1 MTTPRRSAPLL
12 RVLDRLTYPQK
23 FVLISL
29 LFVVPLVAF
38 FPLIYQQSENIR
50 KYGTYEWYGT
60 FYLRPLQ
67 DLLQDIQQ
75 HQQISQA
82 IRAGESAQADLLAM
96 QSQIDQHLTDLRQV
110 DQSYGVALQS
120 TALKFGISVSTLE
133 TQWVALKTNVLTLS
147 DAGSQTQ
154 HQTFVDNV
162 NKFISDI
169 GDTSF
174 LILDPDLD
182 TYYMMDTVLLKLP
195 AIQTQLGQL
204 TLASQAALQT
214 QAPLTT
220 DEIANLIV
228 LSSGLRAN
236 LEALRVSVEEKA
248 YPNNPSGAMRQQVDA
263 PLRGAL
269 ASLNQLLGS
278 IEAQVIRAESIT
290 LDPNEFMTLARQA
303 AQDTAALYDR
313 ASEALETGVNLRRN
327 SQTVALY
334 LEVGIALVGV
344 LIGLALGLLIML
356 AISRPLNELTQ
367 AAQRLGTG
375 DLSERVNV
383 ANGDEAGKVG
393 QAFNDFIDTLAGIVR
408 GLVDNSTKLSS
419 SATQLAAT
427 SAELSAGAD
436 SQTQQVIRTSTAMEE
451 MSATIK
457 DMARNA
463 NTTSVAAE
471 AAVQRALLGSAKV
484 QAALTGITQTN
495 HTLQQL
501 QERSAEIDAVVRLIA
516 DIAAQTNILALNAA
530 IEAAGA
536 GAAGAR
542 FDVVAEEIRKLA
554 GRTAE
559 STSRISA
566 TVAEVQRQIQSG
578 AIQMSETAAQA
589 AAVEQAL
596 SEIVDGITSV
606 NDMVTLVSTSTTQ
619 QAKAADQVA
628 ESLQLITQVSQQT
641 AQAMRESTTTI
652 DDLSNLARGMNVTAG
667 RFKT

>member
-12 RVLDRLTYPQK
+12 RVFDRLTYPQK

-29 LFVVPLVAF
+29 LFLLPLAGF
-38 FPLIYQQSENIR
+38 APLAIQQYERIR
-50 KYGTYEWYGT
+50 DYGAYERFGT
-60 FYLRPLQ
+60 LYLRPLQ
-67 DLLQDIQQ
+67 KLLIDIQAHDATALAVLQGESPASDLTALQIAIDQDLEVVRAQNNEHGTALTTDKFNPTEQLATLQTRWDALKSTATTLSAADSQQQHSAITQDIRAY
-75 HQQISQA
+75 IS
-82 IRAGESAQADLLAM
+82 G
-96 QSQIDQHLTDLRQV
+96 
-110 DQSYGVALQS
+110 
-120 TALKFGISVSTLE
+120 
-133 TQWVALKTNVLTLS
+133 
-147 DAGSQTQ
+147 
-154 HQTFVDNV
+154 
-162 NKFISDI
+162 I

-182 TYYMMDTVLLKLP
+182 TYYIMDIILLRAP
-195 AIQTQLGQL
+195 ETQNLIAEAARLGSEVARDRSRSFEQL
-204 TLASQAALQT
+204 KQLVQHTDRLASNLAGLRSDVEVALENNASGSFNPYSLPDSVNTAVGET
-214 QAPLTT
+214 QKFVDLLNDQLVNAETIT
-220 DEIANLIV
+220 VTSDEIA
-228 LSSGLRAN
+228 A
-236 LEALRVSVEEKA
+236 
-248 YPNNPSGAMRQQVDA
+248 
-263 PLRGAL
+263 
-269 ASLNQLLGS
+269 
-278 IEAQVIRAESIT
+278 
-290 LDPNEFMTLARQA
+290 A
-303 AQDTAALYDR
+303 AQRAAGAQ
-313 ASEALETGVNLRRN
+313 ASFYNKASDALL
-327 SQTVALY
+327 
-334 LEVGIALVGV
+334 VGIQARENRYTQTLV
-344 LIGLALGLLIML
+344 IGLAIALGGISVGFVLGLLVML
-356 AISRPLNELTQ
+356 AISRPLSELTS
-367 AAQRLGTG
+367 AAQRLGAG
-375 DLSERVNV
+375 DLSVRVTV

-393 QAFNDFIDTLAGIVR
+393 HAFNDFIDTLSTIVR

-427 SAELSAGAD
+427 TAELSAGAE

-471 AAVQRALLGSAKV
+471 SAVQRALLGSAKV
-484 QAALTGITQTN
+484 QAALNGITQTN

-559 STSRISA
+559 STARISS
-566 TVAEVQRQIQSG
+566 TVAEVQRQIQAG
-578 AIQMSETAAQA
+578 AAQMSETATQA

-641 AQAMRESTTTI
+641 AEAMRESTSTI
-652 DDLSNLARGMNVTAG
+652 DDLSTLARGMNVTAS

>member
-1 MTTPRRSAPLL
+1 MT
-12 RVLDRLTYPQK
+12 
-23 FVLISL
+23 
-29 LFVVPLVAF
+29 
-38 FPLIYQQSENIR
+38 
-50 KYGTYEWYGT
+50 
-60 FYLRPLQ
+60 
-67 DLLQDIQQ
+67 QDI
-75 HQQISQA
+75 
-82 IRAGESAQADLLAM
+82 RA
-96 QSQIDQHLTDLRQV
+96 
-110 DQSYGVALQS
+110 
-120 TALKFGISVSTLE
+120 
-133 TQWVALKTNVLTLS
+133 
-147 DAGSQTQ
+147 
-154 HQTFVDNV
+154 
-162 NKFISDI
+162 FISGI

-182 TYYMMDTVLLKLP
+182 TYYVMDIVLLRAPETQNLI
-195 AIQTQLGQL
+195 ADVARLSGEVARAQSRSFEQLTQLVQYTDRL
-204 TLASQAALQT
+204 TTHLAGLNGDVKVALQ
-214 QAPLTT
+214 
-220 DEIANLIV
+220 NN
-228 LSSGLRAN
+228 SSGSFN
-236 LEALRVSVEEKA
+236 PYALPDSVNNALGETQKFIDLVNAQLVKA
-248 YPNNPSGAMRQQVDA
+248 
-263 PLRGAL
+263 
-269 ASLNQLLGS
+269 
-278 IEAQVIRAESIT
+278 ETIT
-290 LDPNEFMTLARQA
+290 VQPDEVATA
-303 AQDTAALYDR
+303 AQRAQDAQTAFYNK
-313 ASEALETGVNLRRN
+313 ASEALL
-327 SQTVALY
+327 
-334 LEVGIALVGV
+334 VGIQARERRYMQTLV
-344 LIGLALGLLIML
+344 IGLVIALGGIIIGFVLGLLIML
-356 AISRPLNELTQ
+356 AISRPLNELTH

-375 DLSERVNV
+375 DLSVRVNV
-383 ANGDEAGKVG
+383 ANGDETGKVG